1 LPVWMKSSLRKQ
13 APKEKKQ
20 FRILI
25 VYFWRPDRS
34 TCARGGATP
43 NAVGY
48 SND

>member
-1 LPVWMKSSLRKQ
+1 MKSNLRKQ

-25 VYFWRPDRS
+25 VLFVASIAPGLRS
-34 TCARGGATP
+34 QEATP

-48 SND
+48 SNG